1 VRFFSGNGSSALSW
15 VQANLPDTA
24 AVVFCCPV
32 DDNGLAAVRPQ
43 VLALLEAGGTARF
56 IVSSTPATLE
66 LMEVEHS
73 GVSVVRD
80 PVGLFSAVALRLRDG
95 TARCLLGRF
104 DLTTQGLASG
114 FTMVL
119 DGVRDVPAAHGLLH
133 ELELLT
139 PKPVQGA
146 ARALTDLMQP
156 AMDALEALTGR
167 EGSTGPHKTG
177 FAELDHLTGT
187 DHGGQL
193 WLITGS
199 VGIGKTT
206 LALGLARG

>member
-1 VRFFSGNGSSALSW
+1 MRFFSGNGSSALSW